1 MSSRRARPPKKPGKP
16 SATQRSQTADDA
28 GQASSGGINLE
39 VVNKIAAGTATAEEV
54 QAHCM
59 NLWRNGWI
67 PTKWEHAK
75 LGTEEMPVSG
85 DVALRSTSGTK
96 ITEVSRDLKTIG
108 YGGTAEYVIK
118 DASGKEIVV
127 KSPRLAIAG
136 ALAPRR
142 SEVTPAIVA
151 AVERRIADAGKA
163 IAEGIAQ
170 IRAQGIT
177 DDAAIVLTDEF
188 AAKTCEFILGGRD
201 DGHDGIFMAAI
212 PESSAVGVAKDMNLP
227 GVLILFDIDGHC
239 GMRRIVLPT
248 LD

>member
-1 MSSRRARPPKKPGKP
+1 MNEPISSQGD
-16 SATQRSQTADDA
+16 AD
-28 GQASSGGINLE
+28 QASSGGINLE

-59 NLWRNGWI
+59 GLWRNGWI

-85 DVALRSTSGTK
+85 DVALRSTNGAM

-142 SEVTPAIVA
+142 RVLSSVGQPLRGPMPALA
-151 AVERRIADAGKA
+151 SFK
-163 IAEGIAQ
+163 
-170 IRAQGIT
+170 AQGQPH
-177 DDAAIVLTDEF
+177 AERMLPHAR
-188 AAKTCEFILGGRD
+188 GG
-201 DGHDGIFMAAI
+201 A
-212 PESSAVGVAKDMNLP
+212 
-227 GVLILFDIDGHC
+227 
-239 GMRRIVLPT
+239 
-248 LD
+248 